1 MKTRSVKSAVSLV
14 LTAVIAA
21 IENEDDR
28 SLIESLYT
36 DYYVL
41 MLHKAQSM
49 VRDRQ
54 AAEDVVEAVML
65 RLIDR
70 IELLKGCNRASVRS
84 YLVTCVRNEAIDRM
98 RREQK
103 TQSLDDAEERLGK
116 LPDEKPQLDTGL
128 IREEQIQAVIKALE
142 ALDDRERLALRMK
155 YYDRMTEGEIARLF
169 GMSRSGIRNVID
181 RARRHV
187 EAQLQEGEWI

>member
-1 MKTRSVKSAVSLV
+1 M

-54 AAEDVVEAVML
+54 AAEDVVESVML

-70 IELLKGCNRASVRS
+70 IELLQGCNRASVRS

-98 RREQK
+98 RREKK
-103 TQSLDDAEERLGK
+103 TQSLDDAEERLCK
-116 LPDEKPQLDTGL
+116 LPDESPQLDTGL

-155 YYDRMTEGEIARLF
+155 YYDRMTEAEIARLF

-187 EAQLQEGEWI
+187 GAQLQEGEWI

>member
-1 MKTRSVKSAVSLV
+1 M

-21 IENEDDR
+21 IEDENDR

-49 VRDRQ
+49 VRDRH
-54 AAEDVVEAVML
+54 AAEDVVESVML

-70 IELLKGCNRASVRS
+70 IELLRGCNRASVRS

-98 RREQK
+98 RREKK
-103 TQSLDDAEERLGK
+103 TQSLDDAEERLRN
-116 LPDEKPQLDTGL
+116 LPDESPQLDTSL

>member
-1 MKTRSVKSAVSLV
+1 M

-54 AAEDVVEAVML
+54 AAEDVVESVML

-70 IELLKGCNRASVRS
+70 IELLQGCNRASVRS

-98 RREQK
+98 RREKK
-103 TQSLDDAEERLGK
+103 TQGLDDAEERLRK
-116 LPDEKPQLDTGL
+116 LPDESPQLETSL
-128 IREEQIQAVIKALE
+128 IREEQIQAVVKALE
-142 ALDDRERLALRMK
+142 ALDDRERLVLRMK
-155 YYDRMTEGEIARLF
+155 YYDRMTEAEIARLF

-187 EAQLQEGEWI
+187 EAQL

>member
-1 MKTRSVKSAVSLV
+1 M

-54 AAEDVVEAVML
+54 AAEDVVESVML

-70 IELLKGCNRASVRS
+70 IELLQGCNRASVRS

-116 LPDEKPQLDTGL
+116 LPDENPQLDTGL
-128 IREEQIQAVIKALE
+128 IREEQIQAVVKALE
-142 ALDDRERLALRMK
+142 ALDDRERLVLRMK
-155 YYDRMTEGEIARLF
+155 YYDRMTGGEIARLF
-169 GMSRSGIRNVID
+169 GMSRSGIRNMID
-181 RARRHV
+181 RDRRHV

>member
-1 MKTRSVKSAVSLV
+1 M

-116 LPDEKPQLDTGL
+116 LPDENPQLDTGL
-128 IREEQIQAVIKALE
+128 IREEQIQAVVKALE

>member
-1 MKTRSVKSAVSLV
+1 M

-49 VRDRQ
+49 VRDQ
-54 AAEDVVEAVML
+54 DIVESVML

-70 IELLKGCNRASVRS
+70 IELLKSCNRASVRS

-98 RREQK
+98 RREKKIQI
-103 TQSLDDAEERLGK
+103 LDDAEGRLRK
-116 LPDEKPQLDTGL
+116 LSDESPHPVTGL
-128 IREEQIQAVIKALE
+128 IREEQIQAVVKALE

-187 EAQLQEGEWI
+187 GAQLQEGEWI

>member
-1 MKTRSVKSAVSLV
+1 M

-116 LPDEKPQLDTGL
+116 LPDENPQLDTGL
-128 IREEQIQAVIKALE
+128 IREEQIQAVVKALE

-155 YYDRMTEGEIARLF
+155 YYDRMTEAEIARLF

>member
-1 MKTRSVKSAVSLV
+1 M

-54 AAEDVVEAVML
+54 AAEDVVESVML

-70 IELLKGCNRASVRS
+70 IELLQGCNRASVRS

-98 RREQK
+98 RREKK
-103 TQSLDDAEERLGK
+103 TQSLDDAEEQLCK
-116 LPDEKPQLDTGL
+116 LPDESPQLDTGL

-187 EAQLQEGEWI
+187 GAQLQEGEWI

>member
-1 MKTRSVKSAVSLV
+1 M

-49 VRDRQ
+49 VRDRH
-54 AAEDVVEAVML
+54 AAEDVVESVML

-70 IELLKGCNRASVRS
+70 IELLRGCNRASVRS

-98 RREQK
+98 RREKK
-103 TQSLDDAEERLGK
+103 TQSLDDAEERLRK
-116 LPDEKPQLDTGL
+116 LPDESPQLDTSL